1 MQILTATNKSKA
13 RFMLTEFYMRR
24 KGKAYFRN
32 KYGKTVTEDNNDYEY
47 GKEYQFKINK
57 LVRNEN
63 D

>member
-1 MQILTATNKSKA
+1 MTILTATNESKA
-13 RFMLTEFYMRR
+13 KFEPTTFYMRR

-32 KYGKTVTEDNNDYEY
+32 KWGKVVTMDMQKLEY

-57 LVRNEN
+57 LVRSEN